1 MSSGDRHRGGEGH
14 PIDDALRALGRD
26 LAPALRC
33 GPYLLAHHVASGA
46 VGDIFAATRDGDDGA
61 MRHAVKL
68 MRAGPEAGETLAR
81 FERERNLLRSLAHP
95 AVVQVIDDGALSD
108 GRLWFAMPL
117 IDGGAITTECDERRA
132 DLGTR
137 LALFAQVCGAVDAV
151 HRAGVVHRDLKPCNI
166 LVESRGGTLAP
177 HIVDFGIARALLS
190 PHARMTP
197 LDVAHRLGTPE
208 YMSPEHWEYGVGA
221 CDARSDV
228 FALGVVLGALCAGVI
243 PRVGGGAAQGA
254 DSSTGAGAETRADH
268 APRSASRKRR
278 SRPGAIC
285 APSAAL
291 RELAARDPAAAREI
305 ATVRGLAKADELAK
319 VLQLRVDAIVLR
331 ACASEPTHRHESAAA
346 LGVEVRAAL

>member
-1 MSSGDRHRGGEGH
+1 MRGDDGRPSAGH
-14 PIDDALRALGRD
+14 PIDDALRALGRE

-46 VGDIFAATRDGDDGA
+46 VGDIFAATRDGDEGA
-61 MRHAVKL
+61 LRHAVKL

-95 AVVQVIDDGALSD
+95 AVVQVVDDGALPD

-151 HRAGVVHRDLKPCNI
+151 HQAGVVHRDLKPCNI

-243 PRVGGGAAQGA
+243 PRVGGGVQSAAEGA
-254 DSSTGAGAETRADH
+254 SGAGRGSDD
-268 APRSASRKRR
+268 APRSASRRR
-278 SRPGAIC
+278 RTRPGAIC

-291 RELAARDPAAAREI
+291 RELALRDPAAAREI
-305 ATVRGLAKADELAK
+305 AAFRGLAKSEELAK
-319 VLQLRVDAIVLR
+319 VLELRVDAIVMR
-331 ACASEPTHRHESAAA
+331 ACSAEPTHRHESAAS